1 MNSISVKQICDITGG
16 HVLSDGMKLTAA
28 DACNVIVSS
37 VVTNSKEGGEG
48 ALFVPLIGE
57 HTDAHD
63 YIPDAYERGSRVC
76 FTSRE
81 KRLPGTSD
89 MVYIKVDDTKKALQD
104 LGIYYRNMFGGTVFG
119 ITGSVG
125 KTTTKEMVA
134 QTLSA
139 SYNVLKTSGNK
150 NSQIG
155 VPLMMLELTNDK
167 EYAVIELGMSDF
179 GEMARLAQ
187 IAKPTCGLITNIGVS
202 HIGNLGSK
210 ENIRSEKLRITDSF
224 PAEGGVLFVNGE
236 DEMLKDVGSL
246 LPAGKKIEIKT
257 FGLTDTCDYYAE
269 NIRTA
274 GEYSDF
280 TFVDR
285 STGEKEQVTL
295 PVIGNH
301 NILDAVAAIGVAKS
315 LGIEPAKSK
324 RMMEVYR
331 PMNMRGHIENVGDVV
346 LIDDT
351 YNASPDSM
359 KSGLDMVEG
368 IAKTGKKIVVLADVL
383 ELGAFSK
390 DIHTEIGT
398 YAATK
403 NIDKLI
409 CIGTEAIYI
418 AEGARA
424 AGAGFEIKTYPTN
437 DGVFEEQLDGL
448 TRGDVVYMK
457 GSRGMHLDLLA
468 ERLRNRK

>member
-1 MNSISVKQICDITGG
+1 MNSISVNKICEIVGGQILT
-16 HVLSDGMKLTAA
+16 DGMKLTLA
-28 DACNVIVSS
+28 DAGNVIVKS
-37 VVTNSKEGGEG
+37 VVTNSKEGAEG
-48 ALFVPLIGE
+48 ALFVPIIGE

-76 FTSRE
+76 FSSRE

-89 MVYIKVDDTKKALQD
+89 MVYIKVENTKKALQD
-104 LGIYYRNMFGGTVFG
+104 LGIYYRNQFGGTVFG

-236 DEMLKDVGSL
+236 DEMLKDVGAL
-246 LPAGKKIEIKT
+246 LPAGKKIDIKT
-257 FGLTDTCDYYAE
+257 FGLSDTCDYYAE
-269 NIRTA
+269 DIRTA
-274 GEYSDF
+274 GEYSTF
-280 TFVDR
+280 TFADKA
-285 STGEKEQVTL
+285 TGEKENVTL
-295 PVIGNH
+295 PIIGHH

-315 LGIEPAKSK
+315 LGIEPSKSK
-324 RMMEVYR
+324 HMMEVYR

-368 IAKTGKKIVVLADVL
+368 IAKTGNKVVVLADVL
-383 ELGAFSK
+383 ELGTFSK
-390 DIHTEIGT
+390 DVHTEIGT
-398 YAATK
+398 YAAGK
-403 NIDKLI
+403 SIDKLI
-409 CIGTEAIYI
+409 CIGTEARYI
-418 AEGARA
+418 AEGAKN
-424 AGAGFEIKTYPTN
+424 AGAKFEIKTFDSN
-437 DGVFEEQLDGL
+437 DGVFEAELKDL
-448 TRGDVVYMK
+448 SKGDVVYMK

-468 ERLRNRK
+468 EALRNRN